1 MSSPLQNPAIQ
12 EKLVNFFLEKG
23 GPIAGIGLCMA
34 SLCWV
39 ALGIIRKSWEGALL
53 GFTFFWLAVSAT
65 SIFWRSKRNSQLVAS
80 VAAEQIIQDRR
91 RPDNATA
98 IPEVHK
104 AIVEQIINGDAKVET
119 PK

>member
-1 MSSPLQNPAIQ
+1 MSNGSVLHNPAVQ
-12 EKLVNFFLEKG
+12 EKLVNFLLDKG
-23 GPIAGIGLCMA
+23 GPVAGIGLCMA

-65 SIFWRSKRNSQLVAS
+65 SIFWRSKRNAQIAAS
-80 VAAEQIIQDRR
+80 IAAEQIIGDRR

-98 IPEVHK
+98 IPEVRK
-104 AIVEQIINGDAKVET
+104 AIVEQIVNGKGNT
-119 PK
+119 